1 MTDMTPAYLDPEM
14 RRIDLAWTDWT
25 AIEAFLRDELICRV
39 GVHDEPYPYVTA
51 QSFTFTGDAFL
62 IHSSRFGKLAAAI
75 RADPHVTI
83 EVDRPVALLKA
94 PKGQNT
100 SLEYYSVIARCVVK
114 VREHADEI
122 RAHQYVALDKFRPEK
137 DYTPIEDGA
146 ASQIVAYRCE
156 IRSLSAKKR
165 ILADG
170 QYSPPG
176 QPRAP
181 YLRYPFPAG
190 AALSSLP
197 EDAFDPRR
205 FANR

>member
-1 MTDMTPAYLDPEM
+1 MTGTIPSYLDCAM
-14 RRIDLAWTDWT
+14 RRMDLAWTDWA

-39 GVHDEPYPYVTA
+39 AVHDTPYPYVTA

-75 RADPHVTI
+75 RANPRVTI
-83 EVDRPVALLKA
+83 EVDRPIALLKA

-100 SLEYYSVIARCVVK
+100 SLEYYSVIARCEVLL
-114 VREHADEI
+114 RDTTDEV
-122 RAHQYVALDKFRPEK
+122 RAHQYQALDKFRPEK

-146 ASQIVAYRCE
+146 ANQIVAYRCE
-156 IRSLSAKKR
+156 IREMSAKKR

-176 QPRAP
+176 QPKAP
-181 YLRYPFPAG
+181 YLRYPFDAG
-190 AALSSLP
+190 ATLSGLP
-197 EDAFDPRR
+197 VEAFDPHR
-205 FANR
+205 FGR

>member
-1 MTDMTPAYLDPEM
+1 MTPAYLTNDM
-14 RRIDLAWTDWT
+14 RRTDLAWSDWP
-25 AIEAFLRDELICRV
+25 AIEAFLKDELICRV
-39 GVHDEPYPYVTA
+39 AVHDTPFPYVTA

-62 IHSSRFGKLAAAI
+62 IHSSRYGKLASAI
-75 RADPHVTI
+75 RANPHVTI

-100 SLEYYSVIARCVVK
+100 SLEYYSVIARCVATL
-114 VREHADEI
+114 RDRTDEI

-146 ASQIVAYRCE
+146 ANQIVAYCCE
-156 IRSLSAKKR
+156 VRSLSAKKR

-190 AALSSLP
+190 ATLSALP
-197 EDAFDPRR
+197 EEAFDPQR
-205 FANR
+205 FSR

>member
-1 MTDMTPAYLDPEM
+1 MTPAYLTNEM
-14 RRIDLAWTDWT
+14 RRTDLAWSDWP
-25 AIEAFLRDELICRV
+25 AIEAFLKDELICRV
-39 GVHDEPYPYVTA
+39 AVHDNPFPYVTA

-62 IHSSRFGKLAAAI
+62 IHSSRYGKLASAI
-75 RADPHVTI
+75 RANPHVTI
-83 EVDRPVALLKA
+83 EIDRPVALLKA

-100 SLEYYSVIARCVVK
+100 SLEYYSVIARCVATL
-114 VREHADEI
+114 RDQTDEI
-122 RAHQYVALDKFRPEK
+122 RAHQYLALDKFRPEK

-146 ASQIVAYRCE
+146 ANQIVAYRCE
-156 IRSLSAKKR
+156 ILSLSAKKR

-190 AALSSLP
+190 ATLSALP
-197 EDAFDPRR
+197 EEAFDPQR
-205 FANR
+205 FSAR